1 MKTEENTLPG
11 IRKIKQSDYWIFD
24 TLHYIWRKRTS
35 AAVKYPYPARHYGG
49 HVKEKKG
56 DWIRFDDLRAIN
68 KLAVPFSG
76 WTEWRENDTILFE
89 VLKMQ

>member
-35 AAVKYPYPARHYGG
+35 AAVKYPYMDDYRKRMG
-49 HVKEKKG
+49 EKRK
-56 DWIRFDDLRAIN
+56 RN
-68 KLAVPFSG
+68 
-76 WTEWRENDTILFE
+76 
-89 VLKMQ
+89 